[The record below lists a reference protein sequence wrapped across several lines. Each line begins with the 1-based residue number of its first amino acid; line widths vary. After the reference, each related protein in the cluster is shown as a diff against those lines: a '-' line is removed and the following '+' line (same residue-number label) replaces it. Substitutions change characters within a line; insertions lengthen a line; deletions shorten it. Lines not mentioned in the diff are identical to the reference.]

1 MDNNIV
7 IFAIFLI
14 FSGAAAMATLAL
26 YTRQSLLMVYIG
38 LGMLLGPWGLSLM
51 SDPVLIKP
59 TGEVG
64 IVFLL
69 FLMGL
74 NLSLDDFLKTF
85 RNMAWVALL
94 SSLIFA
100 VVGFAIAYYSG
111 LNIAES
117 VIVGAAMMFSSTI
130 IGLKLLPTTVL
141 HHQHV
146 GEVMVGILLL
156 QDIIAIIAL
165 LILKSVS
172 EGGNISSTM
181 ILKAAIAFP
190 ILTVGGYV
198 AEKYVLRVLLARFDY
213 VREYIFLLMLGW
225 CLAFAQL
232 AQMFDL
238 SYEVGAFIAGIVVA
252 ASPVALYVAESLK
265 PLRDFF
271 LVMFFFSIGAGFNW
285 HYGIQLFLP
294 ALILA
299 VAMMVLKPT
308 VFALLLKRNGEP
320 KATAWE
326 IGIRLAQNSEFSLLL
341 AYLAR
346 SGSFISREA
355 SNLIQSATILTFLVA
370 SYWVVLKYPSPLAFS
385 TKLRRD

>member
-7 IFAIFLI
+7 IFSIFLI
-14 FSGAAAMATLAL
+14 FSGAAMMATLAL

-38 LGMLLGPWGLSLM
+38 LGMLLGPWGLRLM
-51 SDPVLIKP
+51 SDPVLIKQ

-74 NLSLDDFLKTF
+74 NLSLEDFVKTF

-100 VVGFAIAYYSG
+100 AIGFVIAYYSG
-111 LNIAES
+111 LNRTES
-117 VIVGAAMMFSSTI
+117 IVVGGAMMFSSTI

-146 GEVMVGILLL
+146 GEVMIGVLLL
-156 QDIIAIIAL
+156 QDIIAIITL
-165 LILKSVS
+165 LILKSVGV
-172 EGGNISSTM
+172 GGSLSGIV
-181 ILKAAIAFP
+181 ILKALIAFP
-190 ILTVGGYV
+190 VLTLVGYV
-198 AEKYVLRVLLARFDY
+198 AEKYLLRVLLARFDY

-232 AQMFDL
+232 AQMFNL

-271 LVMFFFSIGAGFNW
+271 LVMFFFSVGAGFNW
-285 HYGIQLFLP
+285 HYGIQLFWP

-308 VFALLLKRNGEP
+308 VFALLLRKNGEP
-320 KATAWE
+320 KAIAWE
-326 IGIRLAQNSEFSLLL
+326 IGVRLAQNSEFSLLL

-346 SGSFISREA
+346 SSGFISKDA

-385 TKLRRD
+385 TRLRRD

>member
-51 SDPVLIKP
+51 SDPVLIKQ

-94 SSLIFA
+94 SSFIFA
-100 VVGFAIAYYSG
+100 VVGFVIAHYSG
-111 LNIAES
+111 LNTAES

-181 ILKAAIAFP
+181 ILKAMIAFP

-232 AQMFDL
+232 AQMFNL

-285 HYGIQLFLP
+285 HYGVQLFWP

-320 KATAWE
+320 KAIAWE

>member
-7 IFAIFLI
+7 IFSIFLI
-14 FSGAAAMATLAL
+14 FSGAAMIATLAL

-38 LGMLLGPWGLSLM
+38 LGMLLGPWGLKLM
-51 SDPVLIKP
+51 SDPVLIKQ

-69 FLMGL
+69 FLIGL
-74 NLSLDDFLKTF
+74 NLSLEDFIKTF
-85 RNMAWVALL
+85 RGLAWVALF
-94 SSLIFA
+94 SSIIFA
-100 VVGFAIAYYSG
+100 AVGFIVATYSG
-111 LNIAES
+111 LDTTES
-117 VIVGAAMMFSSTI
+117 IIVGATMMFSSTI

-141 HHQHV
+141 HHQHT
-146 GEVMVGILLL
+146 GEVMIGILLL

-165 LILKSVS
+165 LILKSIGT
-172 EGGNISSTM
+172 GGTLSGLV
-181 ILKAAIAFP
+181 ILKALAAFP
-190 ILTVGGYV
+190 ILTLGGYI
-198 AEKYVLRVLLARFDY
+198 AEKYFLRVLLARFDY

-232 AQMFDL
+232 AQMLDL

-285 HYGIQLFLP
+285 HYGMELFWP

-299 VAMMVLKPT
+299 VIMMTLKPT
-308 VFALLLKRNGEP
+308 VFFLLLKGNGEP
-320 KATAWE
+320 KAVAWE
-326 IGIRLAQNSEFSLLL
+326 IGIRLAQNSEFSLLV

-346 SGSFISREA
+346 TSGFVSREA

-385 TKLRRD
+385 TRLRRD